1 MGLAAITD
9 WSRFA
14 NDPAHV
20 GPLPYTRSVTSSA
33 PVWRVRGIRGTW
45 NEFVLRA
52 ITTRI
57 EILRFVPSAGARL
70 VVPLV
75 LVNLVSGILPVAFV
89 VATSIVIGRVPAAL
103 EGGLD
108 SESWDSLVAAFVAA
122 AVAFLLI
129 RVLAPVST
137 TLMSRIRRRVDGEL
151 RAEILELVSRTTSI
165 GPMED
170 QAVLD
175 ELASATRQFDDDWNT
190 PGQAV
195 GGFIALLGRYTS
207 LIAFCIIL
215 SLSSF
220 WWTGPVIYVTTMVFR
235 YGNRGGLRKYSAVW
249 RTRMPAMRKRYYFR
263 DLSMGDVA
271 AKETRVFGLHGW
283 LDERYTASY
292 WDLFIPAVKARRRIY
307 FYPYLPITAAGL
319 AIIAFIVYRVGQEAV
334 AGTVSLTALAL
345 SLQAIMGAIA
355 LGGAYEE
362 SDVPTQFGMGAL
374 EAMIEL
380 RKRISQAEER
390 EQAQTAANVARVKV
404 GVVDPETVDIAGLPS
419 STLEFHK
426 LEFAY
431 PGTRDKVLRGLE
443 LEIPAGR
450 STAIVGVNGAGKT
463 TLVKLLTRLYEPT
476 GGAILADGVNVGLLD
491 PTLWRRQVSVIFQDF
506 VKFEFS
512 AADNI
517 ALGAAH
523 APRDEE
529 AIREAARRAEILS
542 AFDDHPLGLDTP
554 LSRGYRDGIDLSGG
568 QWQRIAIAR
577 SLYALQHGAKILVLD
592 EPTSALDVRAEVAF
606 FDRFVELTHGVTSIL
621 ISHRFS
627 SVRRADH
634 IVVIENGRVSE
645 QGSHSEL
652 MRANGHYAR
661 LFTLQAER
669 FAKGLSAEGD
679 IVEGGADLDAPID
692 LEEAAL

>member
-1 MGLAAITD
+1 
-9 WSRFA
+9 
-14 NDPAHV
+14 
-20 GPLPYTRSVTSSA
+20 
-33 PVWRVRGIRGTW
+33 VWRVRGVRGTW
-45 NEFVLRA
+45 DEFVLRA

-75 LVNLVSGILPVAFV
+75 LVNLVTGALPVVFV
-89 VATSIVIGRVPAAL
+89 IATSVVIGRVPAAL
-103 EGGLD
+103 EGGLGSD
-108 SESWDSLVAAFVAA
+108 AWDRLVVAFIAA
-122 AVAFLLI
+122 AVSFLLI
-129 RVLAPVST
+129 RIFTPVST
-137 TLMSRIRRRVDGEL
+137 VLMSRIRRRVDGEL

-170 QAVLD
+170 QDVLD

-207 LIAFCIIL
+207 LIAFCVVL

-220 WWTGPVIYVTTMVFR
+220 WWAGPIIYFTTMVFR

-283 LDERYTASY
+283 LDERYTDSY
-292 WDLFIPAVKARRRIY
+292 WDLFIPAIKARRRIY
-307 FYPYLPITAAGL
+307 FYPYLPITAVGL
-319 AIIAFIVYRVGQEAV
+319 AVIAFVVYRVGQEAV
-334 AGTVSLTALAL
+334 AGTISLTALAL

-380 RKRISQAEER
+380 RKKIAIAEER
-390 EQAQTAANVARVKV
+390 EQAQTTANVARSKV
-404 GVVDPETVDIAGLPS
+404 GVVDPSTVDVGALPS

-431 PGTRDKVLRGLE
+431 PGTKDKVLRGLE

-476 GGAILADGVNVGLLD
+476 SGAILADGINAGLLD
-491 PTLWRRQVSVIFQDF
+491 PAEWRRQVSVIFQDF

-517 ALGAAH
+517 ALGAPHVA
-523 APRDEE
+523 RDDE
-529 AIREAARRAEILS
+529 AIREAARKAGILS
-542 AFDDHPLGLDTP
+542 AFDDHPLGLETP
-554 LSRGYRDGIDLSGG
+554 LARAYKDGIDLSGG

-577 SLYALQHGAKILVLD
+577 SLYALHHGAKILVLD
-592 EPTSALDVRAEVAF
+592 EPTAALDVRAEVAF

-627 SVRRADH
+627 SVRHADH
-634 IVVIENGRVSE
+634 IVVIENGRISE
-645 QGSHSEL
+645 QGSHAEL
-652 MRANGHYAR
+652 MRADGHYAR

-669 FAKGLSAEGD
+669 FSKGLSAEGEIIED
-679 IVEGGADLDAPID
+679 EIDPDAPVD
-692 LEEAAL
+692 LEEVAP

>member
-1 MGLAAITD
+1 MT
-9 WSRFA
+9 
-14 NDPAHV
+14 
-20 GPLPYTRSVTSSA
+20 TST
-33 PVWRVRGIRGTW
+33 PVWRVRGVRGTW
-45 NEFVLRA
+45 NEFVHRA

-57 EILRFVPSAGARL
+57 EILRFVPFAGARL

-75 LVNLVSGILPVAFV
+75 LVNLVAGILPVAFV
-89 VATSIVIGRVPAAL
+89 VATSVVIGRVPAAL
-103 EGGLD
+103 DGGLD
-108 SESWDSLVAAFVAA
+108 SEAWNRLTFAFIAA
-122 AVAFLLI
+122 AVAFLFARI
-129 RVLAPVST
+129 LAPVST
-137 TLMSRIRRRVDGEL
+137 TLMSRIRRRVDGKL
-151 RAEILELVSRTTSI
+151 RAEVLDLVSRTTSI

-170 QAVLD
+170 QDVLD
-175 ELASATRQFDDDWNT
+175 ELAAATRQFDDDWNT

-207 LIAFCIIL
+207 LVAFCVLL

-220 WWTGPVIYVTTMVFR
+220 WWAGPVAFVTTMMFR

-249 RTRMPAMRKRYYFR
+249 RGILPVFRKRYYLR

-271 AKETRVFGLHGW
+271 AKETRVFGLDRW
-283 LDERYTASY
+283 LNERYTSVY
-292 WDLFIPAVKARRRIY
+292 WEMFDPAVKARRRIY
-307 FYPYLPITAAGL
+307 FYPYIPITAAGL
-319 AIIAFIVYRVGQEAV
+319 AIIALIVYRVGEGAI
-334 AGTVSLTALAL
+334 AGSISLTALAL
-345 SLQAIMGAIA
+345 SIQALMGAIA

-362 SDVPTQFGMGAL
+362 SDVPTQWGMQAL

-380 RKRISQAEER
+380 RKLIAAAEEKER
-390 EQAQTAANVARVKV
+390 EQTDKNVARAKV
-404 GVVDPETVDIAGLPS
+404 GVVDPDTVDVKNLPS
-419 STLEFHK
+419 KTLEFHK

-431 PGTRDKVLRGLE
+431 PGTKDKVLRGLE

-476 GGAILADGVNVGLLD
+476 SGAILADDVNVGLLD
-491 PTLWRRQVSVIFQDF
+491 PEEWRRQVSVIFQDF
-506 VKFEFS
+506 VKFEYS

-517 ALGAAH
+517 ALGAAY
-523 APRDEE
+523 APRNDE
-529 AIREAARRAEILS
+529 AIREAARKAEILS
-542 AFDDHPLGLDTP
+542 AFDDHPLGLETP
-554 LSRGYRDGIDLSGG
+554 LARAYQAGIDLSGG

-577 SLYALQHGAKILVLD
+577 SLYALQAGAKILVLD

-645 QGSHSEL
+645 QGSHAEL
-652 MRANGHYAR
+652 MRADGHYAR

-669 FAKGLSAEGD
+669 FAKGLTAEGD
-679 IVEGGADLDAPID
+679 IVEGRPDPDAPVD
-692 LEEAAL
+692 LEEVAS